1 LSRSGGDNQP
11 VRTLGEG
18 KDLVDIN
25 FELNHVR
32 HFAGVKDNLVNGG
45 ADAFLAVLLA
55 HLRFQ

>member
-18 KDLVDIN
+18 KDFVDIN

-32 HFAGVKDNLVNGG
+32 HFAGVKNHLVNRG
-45 ADAFLAVLLA
+45 ADALLAVLLA